1 MAGATLSLLLCL
13 QLIYEEST
21 RDDEHCVQRFIYESS
36 IGINCF
42 IIYESVGILFI
53 GYMWPYFG
61 WWIYI
66 RTFPTTGGDNG
77 RRQEYNQENRE
88 GGDVTFERRQHYVD
102 RNIRYSNTRNN
113 HDHLKHKHATQ
124 SEAKAEVRR
133 MKAANY
139 DGCERLNAYYNP
151 DLDGW
156 YVGRGW

>member
-1 MAGATLSLLLCL
+1 LCAAVHLRVVNWYQLLHHLRVSWYPFYW
-13 QLIYEEST
+13 I
-21 RDDEHCVQRFIYESS
+21 HVA
-36 IGINCF
+36 
-42 IIYESVGILFI
+42 V
-53 GYMWPYFG
+53 FG